1 MTSHSLGLIS
11 LIGAL
16 SLGIAAILLQPTTPA
31 TPPGPKAT
39 DLVAIILWDNEAD
52 RIAEIAFVREGTT
65 YACPPE
71 YECITAGYDGL
82 RNKSLDTINSDVREL
97 ARKAHPIAPKID
109 G

>member
-1 MTSHSLGLIS
+1 MKPSIASIS

-16 SLGIAAILLQPTTPA
+16 TAIGLTIIAFRSDPPPA
-31 TPPGPKAT
+31 ATAPKAT
-39 DLVAIILWDNEAD
+39 ELVAIILWDNDTD
-52 RIAEIAFVREGTT
+52 RVAEIAVVREGTT